1 MALVGKILKGVD
13 DRKALRFSTADG
25 GEIIV
30 RVIAAPIL
38 GLRE

>member
-1 MALVGKILKGVD
+1 MALVGKILKGV
-13 DRKALRFSTADG
+13 RKALRFSTADG

-30 RVIAAPIL
+30 RVLAALIL